1 MNNCQLSSRRNYF
14 FYALAEIYKKFDK
27 IVNHVFIKLGQ
38 NNKINKICII

>member
-14 FYALAEIYKKFDK
+14 DK
-27 IVNHVFIKLGQ
+27 NLNHVFIKLGQ